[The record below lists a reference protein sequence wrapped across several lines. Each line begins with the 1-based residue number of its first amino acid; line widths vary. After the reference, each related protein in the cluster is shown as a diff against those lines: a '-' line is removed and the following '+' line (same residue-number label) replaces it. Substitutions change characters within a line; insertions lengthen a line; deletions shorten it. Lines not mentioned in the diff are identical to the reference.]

1 MKQTAPRRKKSIILR
16 LAIIVF
22 AVYLLVQMGALQKEL
37 IDKRTQLN
45 DLKAQHQ
52 AIVLQNQELAELLSS
67 GSEQELIERAARD
80 RLGYVYSDEEVFT
93 DISGK

>member
-1 MKQTAPRRKKSIILR
+1 MKQTTPRRKKSIILR

>member
-1 MKQTAPRRKKSIILR
+1 MKQTAPRRKKSIVLR

-80 RLGYVYSDEEVFT
+80 RLGYVFSDEEVFT